1 MGFNPRQREE
11 PVPQGMAE
19 LASEIADEMRL

>member
-11 PVPQGMAE
+11 PINQGMAE
-19 LASEIADEMRL
+19 LASELADEMRL